1 MKRFLSLILVF
12 SMLILVPVTVH
23 GEEVYTDFDEFG
35 TSEYDTVY
43 ILLHFKA
50 RNGQDSFEYL
60 TEEDFPYLDIERID
74 FFLGPEWVAIRL
86 KEKDGRDI
94 YDEIKK
100 IFENPPEIED
110 GYIKSIGP
118 EVLDEEGCLSDKFE
132 SATQLYDRFF
142 RVTTGLEEGSE
153 PHHMY
158 LCDSTLPKSFS
169 DVKKGRFYSDAAS
182 VLGGAGVMNGV
193 GGDRFSPDTPL
204 TRAMLAQVLYNLY
217 KLTKDE
223 DYRFDVS
230 NPLVRFKD
238 VKESDWFYEAVM
250 WAANGEGNTMVGT
263 GGDKFEPNIPVTRA
277 MVATAL
283 YRFMTALEL
292 ESADADQNV
301 LLAFA
306 DGDTVPLYSKDAVS
320 AFALSG
326 ILKGRPGRI
335 IDAKTNMTRGEVATL
350 IVRAFP
356 KVMYL
361 SLER

>member
-1 MKRFLSLILVF
+1 M
-12 SMLILVPVTVH
+12 
-23 GEEVYTDFDEFG
+23 
-35 TSEYDTVY
+35 
-43 ILLHFKA
+43 
-50 RNGQDSFEYL
+50 
-60 TEEDFPYLDIERID
+60 
-74 FFLGPEWVAIRL
+74 
-86 KEKDGRDI
+86 
-94 YDEIKK
+94 
-100 IFENPPEIED
+100 
-110 GYIKSIGP
+110 
-118 EVLDEEGCLSDKFE
+118 
-132 SATQLYDRFF
+132 
-142 RVTTGLEEGSE
+142 
-153 PHHMY
+153 
-158 LCDSTLPKSFS
+158 
-169 DVKKGRFYSDAAS
+169 
-182 VLGGAGVMNGV
+182 LGGAGVMNGV
-193 GGDRFSPDTPL
+193 GGDRFSPETSL

-223 DYRFDVS
+223 NYRFDVS

-356 KVMYL
+356 NVRYL
-361 SLER
+361 SLAK